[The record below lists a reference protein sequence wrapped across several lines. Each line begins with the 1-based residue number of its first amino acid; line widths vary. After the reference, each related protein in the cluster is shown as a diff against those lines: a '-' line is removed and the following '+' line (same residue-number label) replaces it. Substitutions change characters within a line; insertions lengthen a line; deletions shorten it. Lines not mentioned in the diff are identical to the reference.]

1 MPAAYPFQPKLR
13 VYPDRPDAADA
24 GNLLAHH
31 DLAPLLN
38 EWMASSDRISTQ
50 VVGRSTE
57 GRDLY
62 LVTITAPETK
72 KQARQQAR
80 WRHLIEANPAKAA
93 HSKRLADALQAAG
106 LVQLQHPRQ
115 RVGGHR
121 RLDAGDRGPRDGA
134 ASARCAPCCATT
146 ASTSR

>member
-1 MPAAYPFQPKLR
+1 MSAAAKGIRPDRLQKALEMPAAYPFQPKLR

-24 GNLLAHH
+24 GDLLAHH

-72 KQARQQAR
+72 KQTRQQAR
-80 WRHLIEANPAKAA
+80 WRHLIEAEPREGGAQ
-93 HSKRLADALQAAG
+93 QAAG
-106 LVQLQHPRQ
+106 RAATSSRSGSAPTSTATSGRAPTPRC
-115 RVGGHR
+115 R
-121 RLDAGDRGPRDGA
+121 
-134 ASARCAPCCATT
+134 
-146 ASTSR
+146 